1 MFQEF
6 EERYRASQRASQ
18 TSIVPGAVSTPTGSH
33 CESAP
38 IPDLNE
44 PENPT
49 PDQEEPANPT
59 PEPTPDPTPE
69 VSFYTI

>member
-1 MFQEF
+1 MLQEF
-6 EERYRASQRASQ
+6 EERYRSSQ

-38 IPDLNE
+38 TPNPNE

-49 PDQEEPANPT
+49 PDQEHGNPT
-59 PEPTPDPTPE
+59 SDPTPDPK